1 MAFDEPSLVVE
12 PLQRGEL
19 FLASELRALDC

>member
-1 MAFDEPSLVVE
+1 MAFDQPSLVVE

-19 FLASELRALDC
+19 FLASEFRASDC